1 MHPRFSSRL
10 EGNLT
15 DLRRRRRH
23 RRRSSSMGARTTNHV
38 SKLVMNYKIYSG
50 PCITGIIK
58 YIPTWRGSATWR
70 ARGGHQVTKFR
81 IILIHGRRRYGG
93 SAYRVP
99 DTFADTGHVSRGVR
113 MPSAPGCRQPLEAAI
128 RHWKRQV
135 PDSGDQRAG
144 ETRALR

>member
-1 MHPRFSSRL
+1 MNSGLFIWVLTPLFTAVAL
-10 EGNLT
+10 LCPLYTILNLT
-15 DLRRRRRH
+15 LYLKIDI
-23 RRRSSSMGARTTNHV
+23 SYSVVGVTVRTTNHV
-38 SKLVMNYKIYSG
+38 YRSGFNYKIYSG
-50 PCITGIIK
+50 PCIAGIIK
-58 YIPTWRGSATWR
+58 YIPTRTWRGSATWR

-128 RHWKRQV
+128 RHW
-135 PDSGDQRAG
+135 
-144 ETRALR
+144 